1 MQVPNCTSDFCS
13 IESSPGLTETPLPLQ
28 VEEELQQDHKVDH
41 FFSKKLK
48 DNKNKPTQVKTNLQQ
63 VTQEQHQISWS

>member
-13 IESSPGLTETPLPLQ
+13 IESGPGFTETALPLQ
-28 VEEELQQDHKVDH
+28 VEEELQADERVDH

-48 DNKNKPTQVKTNLQQ
+48 D
-63 VTQEQHQISWS
+63 IWSRPESQLLK